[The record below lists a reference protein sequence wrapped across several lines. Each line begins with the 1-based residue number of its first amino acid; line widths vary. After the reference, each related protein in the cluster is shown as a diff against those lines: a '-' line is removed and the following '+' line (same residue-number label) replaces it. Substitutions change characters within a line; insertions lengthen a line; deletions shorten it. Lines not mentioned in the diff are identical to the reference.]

1 MSTTITAVRDGQEI
15 PLLRL
20 DGPFPGDR
28 GRYGPGWHR
37 YDFQVLEEGREA
49 RAGEVHSSADEGL
62 LGVIFRIEK
71 HLREWR

>member
-1 MSTTITAVRDGQEI
+1 MSTTITAVRDGHEI

-37 YDFQVLEEGREA
+37 YDFEVLEEGREA